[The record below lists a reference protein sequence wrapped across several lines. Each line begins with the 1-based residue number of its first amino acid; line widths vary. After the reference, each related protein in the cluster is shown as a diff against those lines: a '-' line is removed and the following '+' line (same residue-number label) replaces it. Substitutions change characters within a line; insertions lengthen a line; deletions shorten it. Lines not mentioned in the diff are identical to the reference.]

1 MKPWSKAVATALVIL
16 AIGSFPNVRV
26 LADENSKTKLNE
38 VVAQIQTLEEVK
50 TENERLV
57 ETRINEIETIGQ
69 AVSVFQDRIGFLNE
83 EKVAVDERVVLLEEL
98 KPTNLLQAAVL
109 TIARAYTVLDEAEIN
124 ALIHGELEVYETYE
138 NQYLHQDTYREIEE
152 ALLLKRAE
160 IEENILQVEALMNTE
175 MGKKEQ
181 YTNEVTEA
189 QRVSEETKVTLTALS
204 VEKITLEDQIKK
216 EEAVRKSTTFIWP
229 ASGRFTSPFG
239 YRIHPISR
247 TRRMHTGIDIANS
260 SGTNIAASQNGKVIF
275 TGYQGSYGK
284 LIVIRHANGMETAYA
299 HLSRISVSV
308 GDTVT
313 QGQSIGKMGSTGGS
327 TGSHLHFEIRKNG
340 TAVNPMNYLK

>member
-189 QRVSEETKVTLTALS
+189 QRVSEETNVTLTALS

-340 TAVNPMNYLK
+340 TAVNPMSYLK

>member
-83 EKVAVDERVVLLEEL
+83 EKAAVDERVVLLEEL

-189 QRVSEETKVTLTALS
+189 QRVSEETNVTLTALS

-340 TAVNPMNYLK
+340 TAVDPMSYLK

>member
-1 MKPWSKAVATALVIL
+1 MKPWSKSVATALVIL

-181 YTNEVTEA
+181 YTDEVTEA
-189 QRVSEETKVTLTALS
+189 QRVSEETNVTLTALS

>member
-1 MKPWSKAVATALVIL
+1 MKPWNKAVATALVIL
-16 AIGSFPNVRV
+16 AVGSFPKVRV
-26 LADENSKTKLNE
+26 LADESSKAKLNE
-38 VVAQIQTLEEVK
+38 VVAQIETLEEVK
-50 TENERLV
+50 TKNERLV
-57 ETRINEIETIGQ
+57 ETRINEIETIGR
-69 AVSVFQDRIGFLNE
+69 AVSVFQDRIRFLAE
-83 EKVAVDERVVLLEEL
+83 EKAAVEERIMLLDEL
-98 KPTNLLQAAVL
+98 KPSNLLQAAVL
-109 TIARAYTVLDEAEIN
+109 TIARAYTVLDEAERD

-189 QRVSEETKVTLTALS
+189 QRISEETNVTLTALS
-204 VEKITLEDQIKK
+204 AEKITLEDQIKT

-239 YRIHPISR
+239 YRIHPIYR
-247 TRRMHTGIDIANS
+247 TRRMHNGIDIANS
-260 SGTNIAASQNGKVIF
+260 TGTNIAASQNGKVIF
-275 TGYQGSYGK
+275 AGYQGGYGN

-340 TAVNPMNYLK
+340 TAVNPMNYLQ

>member
-1 MKPWSKAVATALVIL
+1 MKPWSKSVATALVIL

-50 TENERLV
+50 IENERLV

-69 AVSVFQDRIGFLNE
+69 AVSVFQDRIRFLAE
-83 EKVAVDERVVLLEEL
+83 EKAAVDERMVLLDEL
-98 KPTNLLQAAVL
+98 KPSNLLQAAVL
-109 TIARAYTVLDEAEIN
+109 TIARAYTVLEEAERT
-124 ALIHGELEVYETYE
+124 ALIHGELDVYGTYE

>member
-189 QRVSEETKVTLTALS
+189 QRVSEETNVTLTALS

-229 ASGRFTSPFG
+229 TSGRFTSPFG

-327 TGSHLHFEIRKNG
+327 TGSNLHFEIRKNG

>member
-1 MKPWSKAVATALVIL
+1 MKPLNKAVATALVIL

-83 EKVAVDERVVLLEEL
+83 EKAAVDERVVLLEEL

-160 IEENILQVEALMNTE
+160 IEENILQVEALVNSE
-175 MGKKEQ
+175 MTKKEQ
-181 YTNEVTEA
+181 FTNEVTEA
-189 QRVSEETKVTLTALS
+189 QRVSDEASVTLTTLS
-204 VEKITLEDQIKK
+204 VERVTLEEQIEK
-216 EEAVRKSTTFIWP
+216 EEALRKSTTFIWP

-260 SGTNIAASQNGKVIF
+260 SGTNIAASQNGKVISA
-275 TGYQGSYGK
+275 GYKGTYGN
-284 LIVIRHANGMETAYA
+284 LVVIKHGNGMETAYA

-308 GDTVT
+308 GDVVT

-340 TAVNPMNYLK
+340 TAVNPMNYLQ

>member
-83 EKVAVDERVVLLEEL
+83 EKAAVDERVVLLEEL

-152 ALLLKRAE
+152 ALRLKRAE

-181 YTNEVTEA
+181 YTDEVTEA
-189 QRVSEETKVTLTALS
+189 QRVSEETNVTLTALS

>member
-1 MKPWSKAVATALVIL
+1 MKPLNKAVATALVIL

-50 TENERLV
+50 SENERLV

-83 EKVAVDERVVLLEEL
+83 EKAAVDERVVLLEEL

-160 IEENILQVEALMNTE
+160 IEENILQVEALVNSE
-175 MGKKEQ
+175 MTKKEQ
-181 YTNEVTEA
+181 FTNEVTEA
-189 QRVSEETKVTLTALS
+189 QRVSDEASVTLTTLS
-204 VEKITLEDQIKK
+204 VERVTLEEQIEK
-216 EEAVRKSTTFIWP
+216 EEALRKSTTFIWP

-260 SGTNIAASQNGKVIF
+260 SGTNIAASQNGKVISA
-275 TGYQGSYGK
+275 GYKGTYGN
-284 LIVIRHANGMETAYA
+284 LVVIKHGNGMETAYA

-308 GDTVT
+308 GDVVT

-340 TAVNPMNYLK
+340 TAVNPMNYLQ

>member
-16 AIGSFPNVRV
+16 AVGSFPKVRV

-38 VVAQIQTLEEVK
+38 VVAQIETLEEVK

-83 EKVAVDERVVLLEEL
+83 EKAAVDERVVLLEEL

-189 QRVSEETKVTLTALS
+189 QRVSEETNVTLTALS

>member
-50 TENERLV
+50 SENERLV

-83 EKVAVDERVVLLEEL
+83 EKAAVDERVVLLEEL

-160 IEENILQVEALMNTE
+160 IEENILQVEALVNSE
-175 MGKKEQ
+175 MTKKEQ
-181 YTNEVTEA
+181 FTNEVTEA
-189 QRVSEETKVTLTALS
+189 QRVSDEASVTLTTLS
-204 VEKITLEDQIKK
+204 VERVTLEEQIEK
-216 EEAVRKSTTFIWP
+216 EEALRKSTTFIWP

-260 SGTNIAASQNGKVIF
+260 SGTNIAASQNGKVISA
-275 TGYQGSYGK
+275 GYKGTYGN
-284 LIVIRHANGMETAYA
+284 LVVIKHGNGMETAYA

-308 GDTVT
+308 GDVVT

-340 TAVNPMNYLK
+340 TAVNPMNYLQ

>member
-57 ETRINEIETIGQ
+57 ETRTNEIETIGQ

-83 EKVAVDERVVLLEEL
+83 EKAAVDERVVLLEEL

-181 YTNEVTEA
+181 YTDEVTEA
-189 QRVSEETKVTLTALS
+189 QRVSEETNVTLTALS

>member
-340 TAVNPMNYLK
+340 TAVNPMSYLK

>member
-83 EKVAVDERVVLLEEL
+83 EKAAVDERVVLLEEL

-160 IEENILQVEALMNTE
+160 TEENILQVEALMNTE

-181 YTNEVTEA
+181 YTDEVTEA
-189 QRVSEETKVTLTALS
+189 QRVSEETNVTLTALS

>member
-1 MKPWSKAVATALVIL
+1 MKPLNKAVATALVIL

-50 TENERLV
+50 SENERLV

-83 EKVAVDERVVLLEEL
+83 EKAAVDERVVLLEEL

-160 IEENILQVEALMNTE
+160 IEENILQVEALVNSE
-175 MGKKEQ
+175 MTKKEQ
-181 YTNEVTEA
+181 FTNEVTEA
-189 QRVSEETKVTLTALS
+189 QRVSDEASVTLTTLS
-204 VEKITLEDQIKK
+204 VERVTLEEQIEK
-216 EEAVRKSTTFIWP
+216 EEALRKSTTFIWP

-247 TRRMHTGIDIANS
+247 TRRMHSGIDLANS
-260 SGTNIAASQNGKVIF
+260 TGTNITASQNGKVISA
-275 TGYQGSYGK
+275 GYKGTYGN
-284 LIVIRHANGMETAYA
+284 LVVIKHGNGMETAYA

-308 GDTVT
+308 GDVVT

-340 TAVNPMNYLK
+340 TAVNPMNYLQ